1 MQNTPGAAEPP
12 PGGGAAGP
20 GGPLGPGEPGPGGPA
35 APPGPPQATRRTTV
49 ALAVALMLVVVMSG
63 VLATVA
69 VLMTRNPDAPPLSTT
84 TLRRLATPIHFAPVE
99 LVGPG
104 PCAGAEMVPDDA
116 GATCYQLEP
125 GVTVA
130 VVQKIESL
138 AESDGKYAV
147 RVVLAP
153 DSRAQIAD
161 LTRDTVNRQL
171 AIVVADK
178 VVAAP
183 RVAQEITEDSLSI
196 AGFTQQEA
204 VALLARLSGPASAP
218 PAQSPAVVTPPPVT
232 DPGLTDPAVTQS
244 GTPQNTGQPLAP
256 QAGDNPSPAA
266 SGNNETK
273 YASCR
278 EAIAAGAGPFF
289 KGTHPQY
296 AWYVDKDN
304 DGVACDRDDV

>member
-1 MQNTPGAAEPP
+1 M
-12 PGGGAAGP
+12 
-20 GGPLGPGEPGPGGPA
+20 
-35 APPGPPQATRRTTV
+35 
-49 ALAVALMLVVVMSG
+49 ALAVALVLVVVMSG

-104 PCAGAEMVPDDA
+104 PCAGAEAVPDDA
-116 GATCYQLEP
+116 GAMCYQLEP

-138 AESDGKYAV
+138 AETDGKYAV

-196 AGFTQQEA
+196 AGFSQQEA
-204 VALLARLSGPASAP
+204 VALRARLSGPTGASAP
-218 PAQSPAVVTPPPVT
+218 VTQPSAVVTPPPAT
-232 DPGLTDPAVTQS
+232 DPGLTNPAVTQS

-266 SGNNETK
+266 SGNNQTK

-278 EAIAAGAGPFF
+278 EAVAAGAGPFF

-304 DGVACDRDDV
+304 DGIACDPDDL